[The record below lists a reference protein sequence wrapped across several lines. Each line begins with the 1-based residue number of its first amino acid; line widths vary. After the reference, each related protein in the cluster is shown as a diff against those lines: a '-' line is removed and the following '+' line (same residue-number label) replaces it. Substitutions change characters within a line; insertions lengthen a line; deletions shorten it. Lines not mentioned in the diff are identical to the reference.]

1 MPSILG
7 DDRDRTFNQNSVT
20 RLTCS
25 VIYLIIFCFFA
36 YAFFHW
42 KSSNETEKET
52 ELKKKKKPTTTNKQ
66 TKNGI
71 SNWFWYEETWDF
83 QKVLYKICGTG
94 MIIFNLALKWG
105 EGSQFWSAHLANRL
119 YFFKKCILFSCGP
132 VVKMRE

>member
-52 ELKKKKKPTTTNKQ
+52 ELKKKKTNNNKQ
-66 TKNGI
+66 TNKKWNK
-71 SNWFWYEETWDF
+71 
-83 QKVLYKICGTG
+83 QLVLI
-94 MIIFNLALKWG
+94 
-105 EGSQFWSAHLANRL
+105 
-119 YFFKKCILFSCGP
+119 
-132 VVKMRE
+132 

>member
-7 DDRDRTFNQNSVT
+7 DDRDRTFNQNSVR

-52 ELKKKKKPTTTNKQ
+52 ELKKKKTQQQTNKQ
-66 TKNGI
+66 KNGI
-71 SNWFWYEETWDF
+71 SNWF
-83 QKVLYKICGTG
+83 
-94 MIIFNLALKWG
+94 
-105 EGSQFWSAHLANRL
+105 
-119 YFFKKCILFSCGP
+119 
-132 VVKMRE
+132 